1 MGTRFEVSSVGWDEN
16 LIGVGGGPAGG
27 AHSMGLA
34 VPPMATPHG
43 DRRRR
48 YLFELAFARF
58 ASGMRARLRG
68 LRQYLEIGTLL
79 TGAGGCQYPLN
90 IEVTSP
96 RWRFV
101 DGNVQWSVMRVQP
114 LDPFY
119 DTRDIDSLKAIYG
132 TAPALLYSTPPA
144 AIDNTYAPPWG
155 GVPEGT
161 PVAGDLGG
169 FTDLRYPW
177 QSPRAWDDVDI
188 LIEGPC
194 DVVFFASVFQTDPN
208 TRCDPALPQGVS
220 ASTVT
225 GMGRED
231 AFLANFPTTVYTRIG
246 GAMTFEIED
255 TAAGAVP
262 DPCAH
267 KE

>member
-1 MGTRFEVSSVGWDEN
+1 MGTRFEVSSVGFDQN
-16 LIGVGGGPAGG
+16 VLVGRGPLGG
-27 AHSMGLA
+27 AHSLGLA
-34 VPPMATPHG
+34 VPPQRTPT
-43 DRRRR
+43 RERR

-58 ASGMRARLRG
+58 AVGQRARLRG

-96 RWRFV
+96 RWQFV
-101 DGNVQWSVMRVQP
+101 DGNVFWSVMRVQP
-114 LDPFY
+114 IANQFY
-119 DTRDIDSLKAIYG
+119 DTRDIDSMKAIYG
-132 TAPALLYSTPPA
+132 TAPALLYATPPA
-144 AIDNTYAPPWG
+144 PIDNVYVPPWG

-169 FTDLRYPW
+169 FSDIRYPW
-177 QSPRAWDDVDI
+177 QSPQAWDDLDV

-194 DVVFFASVFQTDPN
+194 DVVFFASVFQTDPD
-208 TRCDPALPQGVS
+208 TRCDPVLPQGVA

-225 GMGRED
+225 GMRAED
-231 AFLANFPTTVYTRIG
+231 AFVANFPTTVYTRIA

-255 TAAGAVP
+255 TAAGAVL
-262 DPCAH
+262 DPCG